1 MKPVVAL
8 VGRPN
13 VGKSALFNRISQRQA
28 SIVES
33 IPGVTRDRVYSD
45 AEWTSHEF
53 VIVDTGGFEVDARD
67 LSKLVREQALAA
79 MREADVIILVVD
91 ARAGV
96 LPADSEVAQV
106 VRSGSKPVIV
116 AANKA
121 DNLPEMKSST
131 EFYELGFGEP
141 VPVSAV
147 HGKGVGDL
155 LDRVVEL
162 LPEEEPEEDAGEF
175 VRVAIVGRP
184 NVGKSSLVNALVG
197 GERMIVSELPG
208 TTRDAVDVE
217 WVADDRRYL
226 LIDTAGLRRKGK
238 VEARV
243 EKYSIARSLKA
254 IDRSDVALIMLDATE
269 GVLEQ
274 DKRIAGY
281 ALRQG
286 KACMLLVNKWDLVED
301 KDTMAKALTAEIRRK
316 INFLQFAPIELISAR
331 TGLHLSMLPNAIEK
345 AYSSYSR
352 EIQTSLL
359 NRVMQDAVGVSPP
372 PSVSGKQFKVFY
384 GTQVKTKPPVFLI
397 FVNDQRLVTGPY
409 ERYLESR
416 VRGAFDLEGTP
427 ISFVWRSR
435 E

>member
-1 MKPVVAL
+1 MKPVIAL

-13 VGKSALFNRISQRQA
+13 VGKSALFNRMSQKQA

-33 IPGVTRDRVYSD
+33 IPGVTRDRVYAD
-45 AEWTSHEF
+45 AEWSSHKF
-53 VIVDTGGFEVDARD
+53 VIVDTGGFEADARD
-67 LSKLVREQALAA
+67 LSKLVREQAMAA
-79 MREADVIILVVD
+79 MGEADVIILVVD

-96 LPADSEVAQV
+96 LPADSDVAQV

-116 AANKA
+116 AVNKA
-121 DNLPEMKSST
+121 DNLSEIKSSA

-141 VPVSAV
+141 VPVSAI

-162 LPEEEPEEDAGEF
+162 LPEEEPQADAGEF
-175 VRVAIVGRP
+175 IKVAIVGRP

-217 WVADDRRYL
+217 WVANDRRYL

-243 EKYSIARSLKA
+243 EKYSVARSLKA
-254 IDRSDVALIMLDATE
+254 VDRSDVTLILLDATE

-286 KACMLLVNKWDLVED
+286 KSCVLLVNKWDLVEG
-301 KDTMAKALTAEIRRK
+301 KDEMKKALTAEIRRK

-331 TGLHLSMLPNAIEK
+331 TGLHLSRLPGVIEK
-345 AYSSYSR
+345 VYSSYSR
-352 EIQTSLL
+352 EIQTSPL
-359 NRVMQDAVGVSPP
+359 NRVIQDAVGVSPP

-384 GTQVKTKPPVFLI
+384 GTQVKAKPPVFLF

-409 ERYLESR
+409 ARYLESR
-416 VRGAFDLEGTP
+416 LRGAFDLEGTP
-427 ISFVWRSR
+427 VSLVWRSR

>member
-1 MKPVVAL
+1 VKPVVAL

-13 VGKSALFNRISQRQA
+13 VGKSALFNRISQKQA

-33 IPGVTRDRVYSD
+33 MPGVTRDRVYAE
-45 AEWTSHEF
+45 AEWASNEF
-53 VIVDTGGFEVDARD
+53 VLVDTGGFEADAKD
-67 LSKLVREQALAA
+67 LSKLVREQAEAA
-79 MREADVIILVVD
+79 IREADVIILVVD

-96 LPADSEVAQV
+96 VPADSDVAQV

-121 DNLPEMKSST
+121 DNLPEMRSSA

-141 VPVSAV
+141 FPVSAV

-162 LPEEEPEEDAGEF
+162 LPKEEAQPDAAEF
-175 VRVAIVGRP
+175 IRVAIVGRP

-197 GERMIVSELPG
+197 GERMIVSEVPG
-208 TTRDAVDVE
+208 TTRDAVDVK
-217 WVADDRRYL
+217 WHVGDRQYV

-238 VEARV
+238 IEARV
-243 EKYSIARSLKA
+243 EKYSVARSLKA
-254 IDRSDVALIMLDATE
+254 IDRSDVSLIMLDATE

-281 ALRQG
+281 ALRKG
-286 KACMLLVNKWDLVED
+286 KGSVLLVNKWDLTTNKE
-301 KDTMAKALTAEIRRK
+301 ASGKAFTAEIRGK
-316 INFLQFAPIELISAR
+316 INFLQFAPIEFISAR
-331 TGLHLSMLPNAIEK
+331 TGTHLSRLPDIIEK
-345 AYSSYSR
+345 TYAAYAR
-352 EIQTSLL
+352 EVQTSPL
-359 NRVMQDAVGVSPP
+359 NRVIQDAVAVSPP
-372 PSVSGKQFKVFY
+372 PSVGGKQFKVFY
-384 GTQVKTKPPVFLI
+384 GTQVKTRPPVFLF

-416 VRGAFDLEGTP
+416 LRGAFDLEGTP
-427 ISFVWRSR
+427 IVFVWRSR